1 MDDQIRNPENATT
14 PNARLNLRRKAADLS
29 AHVSAARPETARGF
43 LHVQARKISSRRKRA
58 KMRNLFSM
66 KNLASLPFQRS
77 APIQKSQKSRTARHP
92 DAENSSFLIQKAVR
106 AELSSNSGGYCY
118 FQLRFHSP
126 ALSSFSA
133 VSVGIRYTIPEE
145 AGAAAVRV
153 SSSGAGFPTRKT

>member
-1 MDDQIRNPENATT
+1 MFRSS
-14 PNARLNLRRKAADLS
+14 NLQS
-29 AHVSAARPETARGF
+29 AKTREESEAVFDTSPRVPRIPAQRAERSHT
-43 LHVQARKISSRRKRA
+43 KKR
-58 KMRNLFSM
+58 
-66 KNLASLPFQRS
+66 
-77 APIQKSQKSRTARHP
+77 KSRTARHP
-92 DAENSSFLIQKAVR
+92 DTENSSFLIQKAVR
-106 AELSSNSGGYCY
+106 AELSSNSGGFCY